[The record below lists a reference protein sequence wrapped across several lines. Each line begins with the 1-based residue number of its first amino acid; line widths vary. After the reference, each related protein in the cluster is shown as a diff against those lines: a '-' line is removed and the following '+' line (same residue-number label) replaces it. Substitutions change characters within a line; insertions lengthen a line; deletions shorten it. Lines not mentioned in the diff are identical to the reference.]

1 MLEHLLSRCWA
12 LDSIS
17 SPKNNKQKS
26 KSLGFMFQVRNAAS
40 CSGVGE
46 SPSYVSPFPAL
57 IPHTF
62 FPSVLYEHAEMGL
75 LRNVRMFSPLQPDA
89 LGELI
94 SS

>member
-1 MLEHLLSRCWA
+1 M
-12 LDSIS
+12 
-17 SPKNNKQKS
+17 
-26 KSLGFMFQVRNAAS
+26 
-40 CSGVGE
+40 
-46 SPSYVSPFPAL
+46 SPFPAL

-75 LRNVRMFSPLQPDA
+75 LRNVRMFSPLQPDV